1 MSNSLKVKKDP
12 FNIDKISNEDLSIEI
27 NEAIKKLTD
36 NKNHKKISISS
47 THGVG
52 KTTLINLIKKIYNT
66 ENTIFYP
73 ESAIIVKL
81 NQKVILILKD

>member
-1 MSNSLKVKKDP
+1 MSNTLKVKKDP

-66 ENTIFYP
+66 EKQFFTQ
-73 ESAIIVKL
+73 
-81 NQKVILILKD
+81 NQLL

>member
-1 MSNSLKVKKDP
+1 MSNTLKVKKDP

-27 NEAIKKLTD
+27 NDSIKKLTD

-52 KTTLINLIKKIYNT
+52 KTTLINLIKKIYKT
-66 ENTIFYP
+66 DNTIFTH
-73 ESAIIVKL
+73 
-81 NQKVILILKD
+81 NQLL